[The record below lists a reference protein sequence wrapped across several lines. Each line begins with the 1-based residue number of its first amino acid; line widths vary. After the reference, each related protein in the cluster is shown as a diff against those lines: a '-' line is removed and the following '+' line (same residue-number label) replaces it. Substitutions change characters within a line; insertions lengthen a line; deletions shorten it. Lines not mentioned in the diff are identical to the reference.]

1 MAWGQQS
8 MGVRSRDAKEA
19 ISALRPIWRIDSI
32 PAQRNRAFY
41 SGARENQMDRLD
53 ESAAKSILSA
63 GRHMGRDRYQEG
75 RLVLVGKHIKKWRG
89 HFYVYQKQTD
99 GSEVRRHRNIP
110 LGLKSEMDKGEA
122 KAKLRE
128 IIARETKDVAPAPVN
143 VTLRWFYENRF
154 LPQKE
159 AAVEDHVAAED
170 ETVHRELPAQAIR
183 RHSPRGSGQVHVAD
197 ISQRDGAEY
206 SKSVLSKIRVYLN
219 SMLDEAVELEMLPK
233 NPAGKLAVPKSGK
246 RKATKHFTPEQ
257 IPQILFQLSD
267 RDRLIVRMFLVLG
280 LRPGEMF
287 ALRWNDKQ
295 GNSLRI
301 DSSITDG
308 MEVETK
314 TESSDSFVWLPASI
328 DPELEFWRGTATN
341 ATADAFI
348 FPSSLGTAINTN
360 NFLFRVLKEA
370 GRNAGIEWRDAS
382 NAPSH
387 VLDVHG
393 PNHQREGRAGPP
405 AAHECQDYAGALHQ
419 IRARDRP
426 HCGRISGSVFE
437 EEAKRIRNASELNP
451 SIPRSRMG
459 AEVLEKHGATRR
471 G

>member
-1 MAWGQQS
+1 
-8 MGVRSRDAKEA
+8 
-19 ISALRPIWRIDSI
+19 
-32 PAQRNRAFY
+32 
-41 SGARENQMDRLD
+41 MDRLD
-53 ESAAKSILSA
+53 ESAIKSILSA

-75 RLVLVGKHIKKWRG
+75 RVVLAGKHIKKWRG
-89 HFYVYQKQTD
+89 HFYVYQKRAD
-99 GSEVRRHRNIP
+99 GSEVRHHRNIP
-110 LGLKSEMDKGEA
+110 LGLKSEMDRGEA

-159 AAVEDHVAAED
+159 QQWKITSRPKTKRFIENYLLKRFGDTLLGDLDKFTLQTYLNEMA
-170 ETVHRELPAQAIR
+170 
-183 RHSPRGSGQVHVAD
+183 PR
-197 ISQRDGAEY
+197 Y
-206 SKSVLSKIRVYLN
+206 SKSVLSKIRVYFN

-246 RKATKHFTPEQ
+246 RRVTKHLTPEE
-257 IPQILFQLSD
+257 IPQILFHLSD

-314 TESSDSFVWLPASI
+314 TEGSDSFVWLPASI
-328 DPELEFWRGTATN
+328 DTELEFWRGTATN
-341 ATADAFI
+341 ANSDAFI
-348 FPSSLGTAINTN
+348 FPSSRGTAINTN

-370 GRNAGIEWRDAS
+370 GRNAGIDGVTHQMLRRTCSTYMAQITSVKDVQAHLRHT
-382 NAPSH
+382 NAKTTLEHYIKSVPES
-387 VLDVHG
+387 VRVAVESLDQLLKNK
-393 PNHQREGRAGPP
+393 PNGSESP
-405 AAHECQDYAGALHQ
+405 A
-419 IRARDRP
+419 
-426 HCGRISGSVFE
+426 
-437 EEAKRIRNASELNP
+437 N
-451 SIPRSRMG
+451 
-459 AEVLEKHGATRR
+459 
-471 G
+471 

>member
-1 MAWGQQS
+1 
-8 MGVRSRDAKEA
+8 
-19 ISALRPIWRIDSI
+19 
-32 PAQRNRAFY
+32 
-41 SGARENQMDRLD
+41 MDRLD
-53 ESAAKSILSA
+53 ESAVKSILSA

-75 RLVLVGKHIKKWRG
+75 RVVLVGKHIKKWRG
-89 HFYVYQKQTD
+89 HFYVYQKQSD
-99 GSEVRRHRNIP
+99 GSEVRRHRNIL

-159 AAVEDHVAAED
+159 QQWKITSRPKTKRFIENYLLKRFGDTLLGDLGKFTLQTYLNEMA
-170 ETVHRELPAQAIR
+170 
-183 RHSPRGSGQVHVAD
+183 PRF
-197 ISQRDGAEY
+197 
-206 SKSVLSKIRVYLN
+206 SKSVLSKIRVYFNSILN
-219 SMLDEAVELEMLPK
+219 EAVELEMLPK
-233 NPAGKLAVPKSGK
+233 NPAGKLAVPKSEK
-246 RKATKHFTPEQ
+246 RSATKHLTPEQ
-257 IPQILFQLSD
+257 IPQILFHLSD

-314 TESSDSFVWLPASI
+314 TEGSDSFVWLPASI
-328 DPELEFWRGTATN
+328 DTELEFWRGAVTN
-341 ATADAFI
+341 AATEAFI
-348 FPSSLGTAINTN
+348 FPSSRGTAINTN

-370 GRNAGIEWRDAS
+370 RPQCGNRRRDAS
-382 NAPSH
+382 NAPAD

-393 PNHQREGRAGPP
+393 ANHNRKGRAGPP
-405 AAHECQDYAGALHQ
+405 EAHKREDHAGTLHQ
-419 IRARDRP
+419 ICARERE
-426 HCGRISGSVFE
+426 GSGGIARSVVE
-437 EEAKRIRNASELNP
+437 EEAEWFRNSGELNP
-451 SIPRSRMG
+451 FEPNSTTG
-459 AEVLEKHGATRR
+459 QR
-471 G
+471 GSD